1 MANIEEKVEGLV
13 KNKIEKLGFELY
25 DVQYVK
31 EGQNYFLRV
40 FIEKPNGSID
50 LNDCE
55 KVNDGINDILDTAG
69 YIKDQYFLEVSST
82 GLEKILRKE
91 EHLKQNIGTEVQV
104 SLFKPMDLQTNEEG
118 SEKEQGNNKA
128 NNKKENKKEKNKTSK
143 VKEIVGKLHNF
154 DANSI
159 ELELENSTTIKIE
172 RKNISQIKT
181 VFDWNSLD

>member
-1 MANIEEKVEGLV
+1 MASIEERVEALI
-13 KNKIEKLGFELY
+13 KSKIQDLGYNLY

-55 KVNDGINDILDTAG
+55 KVNDGINDLLDTAD

-82 GLEKILRKE
+82 GVEKILRKDQ
-91 EHLKQNIGTEVQV
+91 HLEDNIGNKVQI
-104 SLFKPMDLQTNEEG
+104 SLFKPIDV
-118 SEKEQGNNKA
+118 A
-128 NNKKENKKEKNKTSK
+128 NKKQ
-143 VKEIVGKLHNF
+143 KEIVGTLKEF
-154 DANSI
+154 DMDKIVVEVKEKEI
-159 ELELENSTTIKIE
+159 EVE

-181 VFDWNSLD
+181 FFDWDSLN

>member
-1 MANIEEKVEGLV
+1 MANIEERVENLL
-13 KNKIEKLGFELY
+13 KKPIEDLGYELY

-40 FIEKPNGSID
+40 FIENPNGSID

-55 KVNDGINDILDTAG
+55 KVNDGINDILDTAD
-69 YIKDQYFLEVSST
+69 YIKEQYFLEVSST

-104 SLFKPMDLQTNEEG
+104 NLFKPMDLQTNEE
-118 SEKEQGNNKA
+118 S
-128 NNKKENKKEKNKTSK
+128 NKKENKKGKKTASK
-143 VKEIVGKLHNF
+143 VKEIVGKLHGF
-154 DANSI
+154 DVDNI
-159 ELELENSTTIKIE
+159 ELELENNITIKIE

-181 VFDWNSLD
+181 VFDWDSLD

>member
-1 MANIEEKVEGLV
+1 MANIEERVESLL
-13 KNKIEKLGFELY
+13 KKPIEDLGYELY

-40 FIEKPNGSID
+40 FIENPNGSID

-55 KVNDGINDILDTAG
+55 KVNDGINDILDTAD
-69 YIKDQYFLEVSST
+69 YIKEQYFLEVSST

-104 SLFKPMDLQTNEEG
+104 NLFKPMDLQTNEE
-118 SEKEQGNNKA
+118 S
-128 NNKKENKKEKNKTSK
+128 NKKENKKGKKTASK
-143 VKEIVGKLHNF
+143 VKEIVGKLHGF
-154 DANSI
+154 DVDNI
-159 ELELENSTTIKIE
+159 ELELENNITIKIE

-181 VFDWNSLD
+181 VFDWDSLD